1 MVSSPSFKQKLL
13 LRVGVVAK
21 GGRCLSILRML
32 DAIKPRGLH
41 LELMGM
47 VPVSNSIAFNK
58 YAGEMGVPI
67 YNDFRE
73 LLANETLDLLLD
85 LSGDPKILAELQQCK
100 PESVGILDYQA
111 SMLFFDI
118 AHQYERVEEQESE
131 ISLATSFA
139 STLLEASP
147 DGVMVIDRN
156 FRIVNCNDNHL
167 ITGGNGR
174 ESVLGKYCFEVVH
187 GSLNPCTG
195 SDRICPVQETLK
207 TGKPAR
213 SVHEFTTK
221 DGDVRVHQ
229 SISYPLFNV
238 LGEIVQMVEIVRD
251 ITSDLSERIEQR
263 TRAIRDD
270 LARVAQEDR
279 LASIGRLVA
288 SVCHEI
294 NNPIS
299 SIVTFNKLILSYI
312 RLDEL
317 PPNGLKDFDH
327 YLELCVK
334 EALRC
339 GEIVKNLLTFARQKS
354 LKAANFDLIEMAKTI
369 VILTAHQRKMA
380 NVDWEVHFPDPP
392 FTAWGDYALIQQ
404 CLMNLVFNAMDS
416 MPDGGKMTLTGGR
429 DEDSDTVWLSLADT
443 GHGIDQKH
451 LSKIFEPFYST
462 KDDGKGV
469 GLGLSM
475 VYGIIREHNG
485 NIEVDSEPGMGTVF
499 KITLP
504 SKPISIEEKQGDPNG
519 TSDAGAGHR

>member
-1 MVSSPSFKQKLL
+1 MTSSTSFRHRLL
-13 LRVGVVAK
+13 LRVGVVAQ
-21 GGRCLSILRML
+21 GSRCLSILRML
-32 DAIKPRGLH
+32 NSIKLHGLH
-41 LELMGM
+41 LKLQGV
-47 VPVSNSIAFNK
+47 VPTTDSVAFYK
-58 YAGEMGVPI
+58 YASEMGVTI
-67 YNDFRE
+67 YSDYQE
-73 LLANETLDLLLD
+73 LLSSEPLDLILD
-85 LSGDPKILAELQQCK
+85 LSEDPEILVGLQRCK
-100 PESVGILDYQA
+100 PDAVGILDSQA
-111 SMLFFDI
+111 SMLLFDI
-118 AHQYERVEEQESE
+118 AHQYERVEERESE

-156 FRIVNCNDNHL
+156 FRIVNCNNSHL
-167 ITGGNGR
+167 ISGGKSR
-174 ESVLGKYCFEVVH
+174 DEILGKHCFEVIH
-187 GSLNPCTG
+187 GVLNPCTG
-195 SDRICPVQETLK
+195 TNRVCPVQETLR
-207 TGKPAR
+207 TGKPATA
-213 SVHEFTTK
+213 VHEITTQE
-221 DGDVRVHQ
+221 GDIRVHQ
-229 SISYPLFNV
+229 AISYPLFNV

-312 RLDEL
+312 KEEEL
-317 PPNGLKDFDH
+317 PPGGLKDFAH
-327 YLELCVK
+327 YLDLCVK

-339 GEIVKNLLTFARQKS
+339 GDIVKNLLTFARQKS
-354 LKAANFDLIEMAKTI
+354 LSASNVDLIEMAKNI
-369 VILTAHQRKMA
+369 EVLTSHPLKTA
-380 NVDWEVHFPDPP
+380 NVKWESRLPEAP

-416 MPDGGKMTLTGGR
+416 MPNGGKLIIAGGQVEG
-429 DEDSDTVWLSLADT
+429 EDKVWLDLIDT

-451 LSKIFEPFYST
+451 LPRIFEPFYST
-462 KDDGKGV
+462 KGDGKGV

-485 NIEVDSEPGMGTVF
+485 NIEVASEPGKGTSF
-499 KITLP
+499 KIILP
-504 SKPISIEEKQGDPNG
+504 SKPLPNDITQGDSNG
-519 TSDAGAGHR
+519 ARDESAGR

>member
-1 MVSSPSFKQKLL
+1 MNSSTSFKHSLL

-21 GGRCLSILRML
+21 GDRCLSILRML
-32 DAIKPRGLH
+32 DAIKPQGLH
-41 LELMGM
+41 LKLMGM
-47 VPVSNSIAFNK
+47 VPVSDSIAFNK

-67 YNDFRE
+67 YTDYME
-73 LLANETLDLLLD
+73 LLSNEPLDLIFD
-85 LSGDPKILAELQQCK
+85 LSNDPQVLADLQQHK
-100 PESVGILDYQA
+100 PESTGVLDRQA

-118 AHQYERVEEQESE
+118 AHQYKQVEERESE
-131 ISLATSFA
+131 TSLASSFA

-156 FRIVNCNDNHL
+156 FRIVNCNNSPL
-167 ITGGNGR
+167 VTAGKGR
-174 ESVLGKYCFEVVH
+174 EAVLGKHCFEVLH

-195 SDRICPVQETLK
+195 VNRVCPVQETLK
-207 TGKPAR
+207 TGRPAR
-213 SVHEFTTK
+213 AVHEITTSE
-221 DGDVRVHQ
+221 GDVQVHQ
-229 SISYPLFNV
+229 AISYPLFNM

-263 TRAIRDD
+263 AQAIRND

-312 RLDEL
+312 RDKEL
-317 PPNGLKDFDH
+317 PPDGLDAFTH
-327 YLELCVK
+327 YLELSVK

-339 GEIVKNLLTFARQKS
+339 GNIVKSLLTFARQTNLS
-354 LKAANFDLIEMAKTI
+354 ANHVDLIEMAKTI
-369 VILTAHQRKMA
+369 VILTSHPLKMA
-380 NVDWEVHFPDPP
+380 NVTWEVHLPEPP

-404 CLMNLVFNAMDS
+404 CMMNLVFNAMDS
-416 MPDGGKMTLTGGR
+416 MPNGGKMTITGGR
-429 DEDSDTVWLSLADT
+429 DAHEETVWLSLADT
-443 GHGIDQKH
+443 GHGIQEEH
-451 LSKIFEPFYST
+451 LSQIFEPFYST
-462 KDDGKGV
+462 KRDGKGV

-485 NIEVDSEPGMGTVF
+485 NIEVDSAPERGTVF

-504 SKPISIEEKQGDPNG
+504 TQSAMKEEAKGGPHG
-519 TSDAGAGHR
+519 TCDASPDR

>member
-1 MVSSPSFKQKLL
+1 MATSTLFRHRLL
-13 LRVGVVAK
+13 LRVGVIAE
-21 GGRCLSILRML
+21 GSRCLSILRML
-32 DAIKPRGLH
+32 DTIKLHGLH
-41 LELMGM
+41 LKLMGM
-47 VPVSNSIAFNK
+47 VPTSDSVAFNK
-58 YAGEMGVPI
+58 YAGEIGTTLYPD
-67 YNDFRE
+67 YQE
-73 LLANETLDLLLD
+73 LLAREPLDLVLD
-85 LSGDPKILAELQQCK
+85 LSGDPEILAGLQRCK
-100 PESVGILDYQA
+100 SDGVGILDAQA
-111 SMLFFDI
+111 SLLLFDI
-118 AHQYERVEEQESE
+118 AHQYERVEERESE

-147 DGVMVIDRN
+147 DGVMVLNRN
-156 FRIVNCNDNHL
+156 FRIVNCNNSHL
-167 ITGGNGR
+167 ITGGTSR
-174 ESVLGKYCFEVVH
+174 EDVLGKHCFEVIH

-213 SVHEFTTK
+213 AVHEITTQE
-221 DGDVRVHQ
+221 GEVRVLQ
-229 SISYPLFNV
+229 TIAYPLFNV

-279 LASIGRLVA
+279 LVSIGRLVA

-312 RLDEL
+312 QEDKL
-317 PPNGLKDFDH
+317 PPGGLEEFTS
-327 YLELCVK
+327 YLKLCVQ

-339 GEIVKNLLTFARQKS
+339 GDIVKNLLTFARQKS
-354 LKAANFDLIEMAKTI
+354 LSASKIDLIEIAKTI
-369 VILTAHQRKMA
+369 VMLTAHPLKSA
-380 NVDWEVHFPDPP
+380 NVECHVRLPEAP
-392 FTAWGDYALIQQ
+392 FTAWGDHALIQQ

-416 MPDGGKMTLTGGR
+416 MPKGGKLTIAGGHVSG
-429 DEDSDTVWLSLADT
+429 EEKVWLSLTDS

-451 LSKIFEPFYST
+451 LPRIFEPFYST
-462 KDDGKGV
+462 KGDGKGV

-485 NIEVDSEPGMGTVF
+485 TIEVASEPGQGTTF
-499 KITLP
+499 KIILP
-504 SKPISIEEKQGDPNG
+504 GKPLPNDKEQGDSNG
-519 TSDAGAGHR
+519 ARDASAGR

>member
-1 MVSSPSFKQKLL
+1 MASSTSFKHSLM
-13 LRVGVVAK
+13 LRVGVVAR
-21 GGRCLSILRML
+21 GERCLSILRML
-32 DAIKPRGLH
+32 NSIRPHGLH
-41 LELMGM
+41 LKLMGM

-58 YAGEMGVPI
+58 YAGEMGIPI
-67 YNDFRE
+67 YNDFLE
-73 LLANETLDLLLD
+73 LLANEPLDLILD
-85 LSGDPKILAELQQCK
+85 LSGDPQVLTQLQKHK
-100 PESVGILDYQA
+100 PESVGVLDRQA

-118 AHQYERVEEQESE
+118 AHQYERVEERESE

-156 FRIVNCNDNHL
+156 FRIVNCNNSPLVTQGQD
-167 ITGGNGR
+167 R
-174 ESVLGKYCFEVVH
+174 ESILGRHCFELIH

-195 SDRICPVQETLK
+195 DERACPVQETLK
-207 TGKPAR
+207 TGRPAR
-213 SVHEFTTK
+213 AVHERITPE
-221 DGDVRVHQ
+221 GEVRVIQ
-229 SISYPLFNV
+229 AISYPLFNV
-238 LGEIVQMVEIVRD
+238 LGEIVQMVEIIRD
-251 ITSDLSERIEQR
+251 ITSDVGERIEMRAQ
-263 TRAIRDD
+263 AIRND

-312 RLDEL
+312 KEDKL
-317 PPNGLKDFDH
+317 PPDGLNSFSQ
-327 YLELCVK
+327 YLELSVK

-354 LKAANFDLIEMAKTI
+354 ITSANVDLVEMANTI
-369 VILTAHQRKMA
+369 VILTSHQLKMA
-380 NVDWEVHFPDPP
+380 DVACEVKMPESP

-404 CLMNLVFNAMDS
+404 CLMNLVFNAMES
-416 MPDGGKMTLTGGR
+416 MPDGGTMTISGGS
-429 DEDSDTVWLSLADT
+429 DVDGDSVWISLADT
-443 GHGIDQKH
+443 GVGIDEQH
-451 LSKIFEPFYST
+451 LSRIFEPFYST
-462 KDDGKGV
+462 KGDGKGV

-485 NIEVDSEPGMGTVF
+485 NIEVDSEPGKGTVF

-504 SKPISIEEKQGDPNG
+504 TKPVRIDETQGDANG
-519 TSDAGAGHR
+519 ESNASLVG

>member
-1 MVSSPSFKQKLL
+1 MGSSTEFKHSLL

-21 GGRCLSILRML
+21 GSRCLSILRML
-32 DAIKPRGLH
+32 DSIHPHGLH
-41 LELMGM
+41 LKLMGM
-47 VPVSNSIAFNK
+47 VPVSKDIAFNK
-58 YAGEMGVPI
+58 YAGEMGVSI
-67 YNDFRE
+67 YNDSME
-73 LLANETLDLLLD
+73 LLKNEPLDLILD
-85 LSGDPKILAELQQCK
+85 LSGDPRILAQLQKLK
-100 PESVGILDYQA
+100 PESVGVLDRQA

-118 AHQYERVEEQESE
+118 AHQYERVSEQESE

-156 FRIVNCNDNHL
+156 FRIINCNKSHL
-167 ITGGNGR
+167 ITRGKDR
-174 ESVLGKYCFEVVH
+174 ESILGKYCFEVIH

-195 SDRICPVQETLK
+195 SERVCPAQETLK
-207 TGKPAR
+207 TGRPSRA
-213 SVHEFTTK
+213 VHEMITPA
-221 DGDVRVHQ
+221 GEIQVIQ
-229 SISYPLFNV
+229 AISYPLFNV
-238 LGEIVQMVEIVRD
+238 LGEIVQLVEIVRD
-251 ITSDLSERIEQR
+251 ITSDVSERIEQR
-263 TRAIRDD
+263 ARAIRDD

-312 RLDEL
+312 REDKM
-317 PPNGLKDFDH
+317 PPDGLNAFTH
-327 YLELCVK
+327 YLELSVK

-354 LKAANFDLIEMAKTI
+354 ISAANVDLIEMVKTI
-369 VILTAHQRKMA
+369 VILAAHQLKMA
-380 NVDWEVHFPDPP
+380 DVECEIQLPEPP

-404 CLMNLVFNAMDS
+404 CLMNLVFNAMES
-416 MPDGGKMTLTGGR
+416 MPEGGTMTFSGGY
-429 DEDSDTVWLSLADT
+429 DDVGDKVWLALTDT
-443 GHGIDQKH
+443 GLGIDERH
-451 LSKIFEPFYST
+451 LPRIFEPFYST
-462 KDDGKGV
+462 KGNGKGV

-485 NIEVDSEPGMGTVF
+485 NIEVDSEPGKGTVF

-504 SKPISIEEKQGDPNG
+504 TKQVSTGETQEGDG
-519 TSDAGAGHR
+519 HGASNASLGG